1 MKNLK
6 TLQTLSKMGKILSR
20 IAFVFAIIGACG
32 CIIGLLS
39 VTFGNGSAIKIG
51 GVTLHSMLAI
61 SDNYNLKSVSAVLA
75 AWLIVCAGEAVLAK
89 FAEIYFKNELT
100 VGTPFTQEGAKEL
113 KRLGIMTIA
122 VPIGCAVL
130 AEIVQ
135 GIAAGFM
142 NVEATGWMDMHYDN
156 EASVV
161 LGIMFLVGSVIC
173 SYGAELSGEKQ
184 ETKEE

>member
-39 VTFGNGSAIKIG
+39 VIFGNGSAIKIG

-61 SDNYNLKSVSAVLA
+61 SDNYNLKSVS
-75 AWLIVCAGEAVLAK
+75 
-89 FAEIYFKNELT
+89 
-100 VGTPFTQEGAKEL
+100 
-113 KRLGIMTIA
+113 
-122 VPIGCAVL
+122 AVL

-184 ETKEE
+184 KMKEE